1 MKKLLPYSINVWL
14 YLCIY
19 ALSQHN
25 VLANDIVREDS
36 LTFKLEQS
44 QNTNERLAI
53 LLELVK
59 LTRKYDLKKSLLFGT
74 QGEQIALSKEREE
87 WLPEFQ
93 LENGSSNY
101 FLGNYDEAL
110 ENYLNAIENY
120 TKIENNV
127 GLIRSFNNTG
137 MIYDRIEN
145 YPKSINYYRQALH
158 YFGLCTEKEKEQY
171 KRYQSQIYNNIAS
184 ANLSLGNRKEAKV
197 YYEKA
202 LDVAKEIGFRHI
214 IGSIYNNLGKIEIIE
229 QDYPTAYRYLNR
241 AIKIRQED
249 NELEGLAKSYYFLS
263 NYYSNINELDSAE
276 WAARKALNIAKEI
289 NVLEPQKV
297 AHMFLYEIYESK
309 GLLKEALEEH
319 KKYKLISDSLIN
331 EQKVNQLSQL
341 QISYEV
347 DKIEEANKLEKSRI
361 RSFYTLLITILSATL
376 LIAILLMIIFKMQKR
391 KVDLEN
397 TKLEMEVETKNR
409 ELTTNVMYLVQKNE
423 LLNNVAKKLI
433 NLKDNLK
440 DANKKPL
447 QQIIYNLQ
455 SQSDNEVWQEFQLRF
470 NQVHNDFYER
480 IRAKHPEITPSEE
493 RLCALL
499 RLNMTSKEIAAITH
513 QTLRGV
519 EVARGRLRKRLDL
532 TGTDINLIT
541 YLEGF

>member
-19 ALSQHN
+19 VLSQHN
-25 VLANDIVREDS
+25 VLANDIVKEDS
-36 LTFKLEQS
+36 LTFKLEKS
-44 QNTNERLAI
+44 QNADERLAI

-74 QGEQIALSKEREE
+74 QGEQTAINKEKEE

-120 TKIENNV
+120 AEIENNV
-127 GLIRSFNNTG
+127 GLVRSYNNTG

-158 YFGLCTEKEKEQY
+158 YFDLCTQKDKAQY
-171 KRYQSQIYNNIAS
+171 RRYQSQIYNNIAS
-184 ANLSLGNRKEAKV
+184 ANLSLGNRKEAKL

-202 LDVAKEIGFRHI
+202 LEVAKEIGFRHI
-214 IGSIYNNLGKIEIIE
+214 ISSIYNNLGKIEIIE
-229 QDYPTAYRYLNR
+229 QDYPTAYRYLNK

-289 NVLEPQKV
+289 NILEPQKV

-319 KKYKLISDSLIN
+319 KRYKLVSDSLIN

-347 DKIEEANKLEKSRI
+347 EKIEEANKLEKSRI
-361 RSFYTLLITILSATL
+361 RSFYTLLVTILSAIL
-376 LIAILLMIIFKMQKR
+376 LIAVLLMIIFKMQKR
-391 KVDLEN
+391 KVELEN

-433 NLKDNLK
+433 SLKDNLK

-470 NQVHNDFYER
+470 NQVHNDFYEQ

>member
-229 QDYPTAYRYLNR
+229 QDYPTAYRYLNK

-319 KKYKLISDSLIN
+319 KNYKLISDSLIN